1 MMEKINKNKKKHQ
14 KIIFIIIIGAM
25 GIGLLAFGD
34 RGDEGEIAAEVSVRD
49 DYAMTEEYAEM
60 IEERVAGICSEIK
73 GVTHVEVFV
82 SLAGGYRTVY
92 AYDSQA
98 TSSGY
103 KSQLVMSGSG
113 SDKRAVVSAYEYPEI
128 SGVGIVYRGEDND
141 RIRAQMIYLVSS
153 ALDISTN
160 KIFVAT
166 G

>member
-1 MMEKINKNKKKHQ
+1 MEKTNKNKKNNQ
-14 KIIFIIIIGAM
+14 KIILILIVGAL
-25 GIGLLAFGD
+25 GAGLLVLGGRENEGD
-34 RGDEGEIAAEVSVRD
+34 TEVSAVARD
-49 DYAMTEEYAEM
+49 DYTMTEEYAQM
-60 IEERVAGICSEIK
+60 IEERVATICAEIK
-73 GVTHVEVFV
+73 GVTHAEVFV

-92 AYDSQA
+92 AYDSQSTA
-98 TSSGY
+98 SGY

-141 RIRAQMIYLVSS
+141 SVRAQMIYLVSS

-160 KIFVAT
+160 KIFVAM